1 MVMQEEYDK
10 FAEDLIK
17 LLRSSLIRF
26 SILIILLMLLLF
38 HYQAEPVL
46 MIVGGLLLFGVFEL
60 VYRKRHL
67 LEKRF
72 IIPLPGFLEPYLGSV
87 CSRCKKKV
95 GRGNL
100 KKSGNE
106 WVCEECHKKV
116 QNEELGL
123 EKRR

>member
-1 MVMQEEYDK
+1 MVIQEEYDK

-26 SILIILLMLLLF
+26 AILVILLMLLLI

-87 CSRCKKKV
+87 CSRCRENV

-100 KKSGNE
+100 KKSGDK
-106 WVCEECHKKV
+106 WVCEECKEITEIRKM
-116 QNEELGL
+116 L